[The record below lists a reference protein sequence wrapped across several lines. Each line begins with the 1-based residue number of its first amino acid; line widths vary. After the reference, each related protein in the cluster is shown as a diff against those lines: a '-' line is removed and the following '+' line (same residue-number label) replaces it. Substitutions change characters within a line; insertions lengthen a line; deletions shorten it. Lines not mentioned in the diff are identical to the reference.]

1 MFRRILEGVKVLDF
15 THVGAGPMCTMLLG
29 DMGAEII
36 KVEPPGG
43 ELGRHLGPGWIGD
56 DCTAYY
62 GFNRNKQSIV
72 IDLKKHEGRELAQQL
87 AKNVD
92 IVVESLRPGVMDRLG
107 LGYEALSEEHTDLI
121 YCSISAYGQ
130 SGPYSERPGV
140 DGILQADTGLMSL
153 IGHPDIPD
161 PCKVQA
167 PIVDVTTG
175 YVACMSI
182 LAKLLEKANGE
193 SGSHIDIS
201 LMNAA
206 LVLQQTTLTNYFH
219 ERILPQALGSA
230 APYSAPNEAFQTKDG
245 WIMVAAYNGDRWPR
259 LCEMLEIQD
268 VIRNEKL
275 SSSSSRV
282 ENRPLMR
289 EILNKAFRKNE
300 TAHWL
305 KRLRDADILCA
316 KVADYADIEAHPQ
329 AAHNNIFTHF
339 EHPQFGHIKT
349 VGFPANSIASNAESH
364 QMPPACGQHSR
375 EILERN
381 GFTNSD
387 IENFYAADI
396 IK

>member
-1 MFRRILEGVKVLDF
+1 MFRKILKGVKVLDF

-43 ELGRHLGPGWIGD
+43 ELGRKLGPGWIGE

-72 IDLKKHEGRELAQQL
+72 IDLKKEQGRDLARQL
-87 AKNVD
+87 CANAQ

-107 LGYEALSEEHTDLI
+107 LGYERLAETRPDLI

-130 SGPYSERPGV
+130 SGPFSERPGV

-153 IGHPDIPD
+153 IGHPDVQE

-182 LAKLLEKANGE
+182 LAKLLDKTKG
-193 SGSHIDIS
+193 GVGGHIDVS

-206 LVLQQTTLTNYFH
+206 LVLQQTTLTNFFH
-219 ERILPQALGSA
+219 QKSLPQPLGSA
-230 APYSAPNEAFQTKDG
+230 APYSAPNEAFQTQDG
-245 WIMVAAYNGDRWPR
+245 WIMIAAYNGDRWTR
-259 LCEMLEIQD
+259 LCDAVDISEFTNDERLA
-268 VIRNEKL
+268 
-275 SSSSSRV
+275 SSSSRV
-282 ENRPLMR
+282 ENRQFMR
-289 EILNKAFRKNE
+289 QILNDAFRKRK
-300 TAHWL
+300 TAYWMD
-305 KRLRDADILCA
+305 KLRSADILCA
-316 KVADYADIEAHPQ
+316 KVAQYSDVELHPQ
-329 AAHNNIFTHF
+329 AIHNSIFTSF
-339 EHPQFGHIKT
+339 DHPEFGPIKT
-349 VGFPANSIASNAESH
+349 VGFPVNSMSSNAQPH
-364 QMPPACGQHSR
+364 DMPPSCGQHSR
-375 EILERN
+375 EILEKN
-381 GFTNSD
+381 GFSAEQ
-387 IENFYAADI
+387 IETYYTADI